1 MSEIERYTKN
11 LTNYENDISLI
22 YDSNA
27 PLYVRR
33 KMLSTIKP
41 KYDQLVMDLLAMYP
55 ERSLDLD
62 DYKINGRLPTPPLQC
77 SVIDKNGNLVYD
89 MNSNFWE

>member
-1 MSEIERYTKN
+1 MSDLDLYTKN
-11 LTNYENDISLI
+11 LASYENDISLI

-33 KMLSTIKP
+33 KMLSTIKT

-62 DYKINGRLPTPPLQC
+62 YYKINGRLPTPPLQC
-77 SVIDKNGNLVYD
+77 SFIDKNGNLVYD
-89 MNSNFWE
+89 MEKD